1 MLLRRIGW
9 HLRRVRG
16 RIDRRT
22 ALGLVALLVGT
33 IVAAAAIVTVV
44 ERPVTFGKFG
54 ESFYWALSLLLG
66 SGDATFVSSG
76 IGRLVAAILIIFS
89 VTLLAL
95 VTGLLIGFI
104 IDVVLREGQGMGA
117 AGMNGHVV
125 VCGWN
130 PSAREVIDELLA
142 DGTKRQVVLLCDTDR
157 NPADRRVYFIRGD
170 ATNEA
175 DLDRAGIRE
184 ASAAIVFPDQPT
196 DAADMRSILV
206 VMAIESMA
214 PAVRTIVEVSNARN
228 GEHLKRAHADE
239 VVATPR
245 LAAHL
250 IARSALY
257 SGLADLVMDLVSGGE
272 GSELYHVELPA
283 SASGQTVGQVGDL
296 LRQSRTI
303 LVAIV
308 RDGKSQVN
316 PPAEFVVQAGDQA
329 LVIAESIGS
338 LMPVQQPA

>member
-1 MLLRRIGW
+1 MLLRRISW
-9 HLRRVRG
+9 HLRRVRE

-22 ALGLVALLVGT
+22 ALGLVGLLAGT
-33 IVAAAAIVTVV
+33 IVVAALIVTLV
-44 ERPVTFGKFG
+44 EGPVTFGKFG

-76 IGRLVAAILIIFS
+76 IGRLVSASLIILS

-104 IDVVLREGQGMGA
+104 IDVVIREGQGMGS
-117 AGMNGHVV
+117 AGMTGHVV

-142 DGTKRQVVLLCDTDR
+142 DQAHRGVVLLADVER

-170 ATNEA
+170 AANEE
-175 DLDRAGIRE
+175 DLARANITE
-184 ASAAIVFPDQPT
+184 ASAAIVFPDEPT

-206 VMAIESMA
+206 VMAIESVA
-214 PAVRTIVEVSNARN
+214 PDVRTVVEVSNARN

-239 VVATPR
+239 VIATPR

-257 SGLADLVMDLVSGGE
+257 AGLADLVMDLVTGGE
-272 GSELYHVELPA
+272 GSELYHVQLPSEA
-283 SASGQTVGQVGDL
+283 AGQTVSQVGDT
-296 LRQSRTI
+296 LRKARAI
-303 LVAIV
+303 LVAVV

-316 PPAEFVVQAGDQA
+316 PPADFVVQSGDQA
-329 LVIAESIGS
+329 LVIAESAEGLI
-338 LMPVQQPA
+338 PVQQPG

>member
-9 HLRRVRG
+9 HLRRVRE

-22 ALGLVALLVGT
+22 ALGLVGLLGGT
-33 IVAAAAIVTVV
+33 ILVAAAIVTVV
-44 ERPVTFGKFG
+44 EGPVTLGPFG
-54 ESFYWALSLLLG
+54 EAVYWALSILLG
-66 SGDATFVSSG
+66 SGDSTFVSSG
-76 IGRLVAAILIIFS
+76 IGRIVSASLIILS

-104 IDVVLREGQGMGA
+104 IDVVIREGQGMGS
-117 AGMNGHVV
+117 AGMTGHVV

-142 DGTKRQVVLLCDTDR
+142 DQTRRQVVLLCDLER

-170 ATNEA
+170 ATVEA
-175 DLDRAGIRE
+175 DLERAGIRD

-206 VMAIESMA
+206 VMAIESVA
-214 PAVRTIVEVSNARN
+214 PSVRTVVEVSNPRN
-228 GEHLKRAHADE
+228 AEHVKRARADE

-257 SGLADLVMDLVSGGE
+257 SGLADLVMDLVTGGE

-283 SASGQTVGQVGDL
+283 TAAGQTVGQVGDL
-296 LRQSRTI
+296 LRQTRTI

-316 PPAEFVVQAGDQA
+316 PPADYVVQAGDQA
-329 LVIAESIGS
+329 LVIAESVES
-338 LMPVQQPA
+338 LVPVQQPA

>member
-9 HLRRVRG
+9 HLRRVRE

-22 ALGLVALLVGT
+22 ALGLVALLGGT
-33 IVAAAAIVTVV
+33 IVVAALIVTLV
-44 ERPVTFGKFG
+44 EGPTTIGKFG

-76 IGRLVAAILIIFS
+76 IGRLVSASLIILS

-104 IDVVLREGQGMGA
+104 IDVVIREGQGMGS
-117 AGMNGHVV
+117 AGMTGHVV

-130 PSAREVIDELLA
+130 PSAREVIEELLA
-142 DGTKRQVVLLCDTDR
+142 DPARRGVVLLSDTER

-170 ATNEA
+170 ATNEE
-175 DLDRAGIRE
+175 DLERAGIRD
-184 ASAAIVFPDQPT
+184 AAAAIVFPDEPT

-214 PAVRTIVEVSNARN
+214 PQVRTVVEVSNARN

-257 SGLADLVMDLVSGGE
+257 SGLADLVMDLVTGGE
-272 GSELYHVELPA
+272 GSELYHVQMPA
-283 SASGQTVGQVGDL
+283 DAAGQTVAQVGDQ
-296 LRQSRTI
+296 LRASRTI
-303 LVAIV
+303 LVAVV

-316 PPAEFVVQAGDQA
+316 PPPDFLIEPGDQA
-329 LVIAESIGS
+329 LVIAESAES
-338 LMPVQQPA
+338 LVPVQQPS

>member
-9 HLRRVRG
+9 HLRRVRE

-22 ALGLVALLVGT
+22 ALALVGLVGGLIL
-33 IVAAAAIVTVV
+33 VAALIVTLA
-44 ERPVTFGKFG
+44 EGPATIGKFG
-54 ESFYWALSLLLG
+54 EAFYWALSILLG
-66 SGDATFVSSG
+66 SGDSTFVSSG
-76 IGRLVAAILIIFS
+76 IGRIVSASLIILS
-89 VTLLAL
+89 VTLLAV

-104 IDVVLREGQGMGA
+104 IDVVIREGQGMGS
-117 AGMNGHVV
+117 AGMTGHVV

-142 DGTKRQVVLLCDTDR
+142 DQSRRGVVLLCDSER
-157 NPADRRVYFIRGD
+157 SPADRRVYFIRGD
-170 ATNEA
+170 ATVEA
-175 DLDRAGIRE
+175 DLERAGIRD

-206 VMAIESMA
+206 VMAIESIA
-214 PAVRTIVEVSNARN
+214 PQVRTVVEVSNARN

-239 VVATPR
+239 VIATPR

-257 SGLADLVMDLVSGGE
+257 AGLADLVMDLVTGGE
-272 GSELYHVELPA
+272 GSELYHVQLPSEA
-283 SASGQTVGQVGDL
+283 AGQTVSAVGEL
-296 LRQSRTI
+296 LRKTRTI

-316 PPAEFVVQAGDQA
+316 PAADFVVQAGDQA
-329 LVIAESIGS
+329 LVIAESAES
-338 LMPVQQPA
+338 LVPVQQPG

>member
-1 MLLRRIGW
+1 MLLRRIRW
-9 HLRRVRG
+9 HLNRVRD
-16 RIDRRT
+16 RVDRRT
-22 ALGLVALLVGT
+22 ALGLAAILGGT
-33 IVAAAAIVTVV
+33 ILVAAAIVTVV
-44 ERPVTFGKFG
+44 EGPVTFGQFG
-54 ESFYWALSLLLG
+54 ESVYWALSLMLG
-66 SGDATFVSSG
+66 SGDSTFVTSG
-76 IGRLVAAILIIFS
+76 IGRLVSALLIVFS

-95 VTGLLIGFI
+95 LTGLLIGFI

-117 AGMNGHVV
+117 AGMTGHVV

-130 PSAREVIDELLA
+130 PSAREVIDELLG
-142 DGTKRQVVLLCDTDR
+142 DDTKRQVVLLCGLDR
-157 NPADRRVYFIRGD
+157 NPADKRVYFVRGD

-175 DLDRAGIRE
+175 DLERAGMLE

-214 PAVRTIVEVSNARN
+214 PAVRTVVEVSNPRN
-228 GEHLKRAHADE
+228 AEHLKRAHADE

-272 GSELYHVELPA
+272 GSELYHVQLPA
-283 SASGQTVGQVGDL
+283 DTSGQTVGQVGEL
-296 LRQSRTI
+296 LRQTRTI

-308 RDGKSQVN
+308 RDGKSTVN
-316 PPAEFVVQAGDQA
+316 PPVDFLVQDGDQA
-329 LVIAESIGS
+329 LVIAESMES
-338 LMPVQQPA
+338 LIPAQQPA

>member
-9 HLRRVRG
+9 HLRRVRE

-22 ALGLVALLVGT
+22 ALGLVGLLAGT
-33 IVAAAAIVTVV
+33 IVVAALIVTLV
-44 ERPVTFGKFG
+44 EGPITVGKFG

-76 IGRLVAAILIIFS
+76 IGRLVSASLIILS

-104 IDVVLREGQGMGA
+104 IDVVIREGQGMGS
-117 AGMNGHVV
+117 AGMTGHVV

-142 DGTKRQVVLLCDTDR
+142 DQSHRGVVLLADSER

-170 ATNEA
+170 ATNEE
-175 DLDRAGIRE
+175 DLARANIKE
-184 ASAAIVFPDQPT
+184 ASAAIVFPDEPT

-206 VMAIESMA
+206 VMAIESIA
-214 PAVRTIVEVSNARN
+214 PGVRTVVEVSNARN

-239 VVATPR
+239 VIATPR

-257 SGLADLVMDLVSGGE
+257 SGLADLVMDLVTGGE
-272 GSELYHVELPA
+272 GSELYHVQLPSEA
-283 SASGQTVGQVGDL
+283 AGQTVSQVGEL
-296 LRQSRTI
+296 LRRTRTI

-316 PPAEFVVQAGDQA
+316 PPSDFVVQPGDQA
-329 LVIAESIGS
+329 LVIAESAES
-338 LMPVQQPA
+338 LVPVQQPG